1 MKSTKKN
8 ISNAQ
13 IAYDKIK
20 YMILSGK
27 VVTNSR
33 LIPADL
39 ERELGI
45 GRVPI
50 REALLQLG
58 RTGLVVNIPYKG
70 ALVAPAPTIEEIK
83 DIFQLKIQ
91 LEPKLAVRGLE
102 KLNTTQIKTIKK
114 VHKKMCSSNVKSD
127 NYFHLNKQFHF
138 LIYEASG
145 LHHLC
150 LIANKIQESVE
161 SFRTI
166 YKFERKNFEGFNKEH
181 EEILKHI
188 ENHDAKALAKGM
200 ISNITSGRDTLL
212 DAYQKIQS
220 LWE

>member
-13 IAYDKIK
+13 LAYDKIK

-39 ERELGI
+39 EHELGI

-70 ALVAPAPTIEEIK
+70 ALVAAAPTIEEIK

-102 KLNTTQIKTIKK
+102 KLNTAQIKTIKK
-114 VHKKMCSSNVKSD
+114 VHKKMCSSTVKSD

-166 YKFERKNFEGFNKEH
+166 YKFERKNFEEFNKEH

-188 ENHDAKALAKGM
+188 DNHDAKALAKGM